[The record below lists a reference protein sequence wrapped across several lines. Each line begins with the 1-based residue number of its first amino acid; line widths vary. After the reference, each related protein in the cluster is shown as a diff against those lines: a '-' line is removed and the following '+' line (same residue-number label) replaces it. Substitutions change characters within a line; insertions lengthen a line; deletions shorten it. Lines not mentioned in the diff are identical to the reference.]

1 MEWLVHRHRSQWFD
15 QTRACPRAGSVASG
29 AKRRQPDSPLHPL
42 VAVAEGSHANY
53 LHATDER
60 SPEWSGCGAHVSPQT
75 VAALSFVVN
84 VRDRTGSAGTVAPA
98 HVKVVTEQAQPMSFA
113 GFWG

>member
-1 MEWLVHRHRSQWFD
+1 VVARHELR
-15 QTRACPRAGSVASG
+15 TRALVRPAFLLAAAGG
-29 AKRRQPDSPLHPL
+29 AGAARCTRSSRWRKGP
-42 VAVAEGSHANY
+42 HANY

-60 SPEWSGCGAHVSPQT
+60 SPEWGGCGAHVSPQT

-98 HVKVVTEQAQPMSFA
+98 HVKLVTEQAQPMSFA

>member
-1 MEWLVHRHRSQWFD
+1 MPAMGYPDHAPWLRRWRAEAHAGRRGLAKTPGEWLVHRHRSQWFD

-75 VAALSFVVN
+75 VAA
-84 VRDRTGSAGTVAPA
+84 P
-98 HVKVVTEQAQPMSFA
+98 
-113 GFWG
+113 